1 MAILSAIPAMLEGN
15 DFSTAAGKAF
25 GAYAQ
30 GRSEGNKANKA
41 SQRAAAKEL
50 LGLASGRRQEK
61 IGYLKDAQA
70 ESAALDKAIREGDKE
85 AIDLIL
91 KKAQIGT
98 RLAQAT
104 RPQAVRGGGR
114 NDNSVNRNLF
124 SAMNLAEKVDASI
137 DREKKAPA
145 YLTALEDAKLVPDT
159 PAKKARVEKAQKY
172 INDTDTRLNTRKQR
186 ADDLVDQYQPGGKA
200 APKTTAA
207 PKFEEGK
214 IYVDGKG
221 NRAKYTNGKWE
232 PQ

>member
-15 DFSTAAGKAF
+15 DFSTAAGKAL

-70 ESAALDKAIREGDKE
+70 ESAALDKAIREGDEK
-85 AIDLIL
+85 AIELIL
-91 KKAQIGT
+91 KKAQAGT

-104 RPQAVRGGGR
+104 RPQAVRGGGAGS
-114 NDNSVNRNLF
+114 NSADKQFF
-124 SAMNLAEKVDASI
+124 SALRAVGDI
-137 DREKKAPA
+137 DKLINSEKKDPA
-145 YLTALEDAKLVPDT
+145 YLKAIDDVRLTPDT
-159 PAKKARVEKAQKY
+159 PRKKAIVEEARKIIEDVEVRHKAMRDRSQG
-172 INDTDTRLNTRKQR
+172 ILN
-186 ADDLVDQYQPGGKA
+186 QYAPKDKA
-200 APKTTAA
+200 TPKTTTA